1 MTTDL
6 DALRA
11 KIRQLY
17 VKLEKGDLRQKAFQ
31 RLLTEFTTDLYRAVL
46 QKRMAKDEAIQR
58 EHHTISAHFQWTQSL
73 LREPEQQATSLFATD
88 RRLYCVRSIVIPK
101 QPATADARDRT
112 VVDEIR
118 FDRIGSFQV
127 HRQFRW
133 GEMGVAAVICTVA
146 ILFAPW
152 LEVTSHVMLG
162 LGALGV
168 LHGLL
173 LPTKWIEI
181 TASEPKSNT
190 EPILIRTI
198 QKKSARN
205 LIQYLRDKVIIHE
218 GNQGSAR

>member
-6 DALRA
+6 DNLRA
-11 KIRQLY
+11 EIRQLY

-31 RLLTEFTTDLYRAVL
+31 RLLTEYTTDLYRAIV

-73 LREPEQQATSLFATD
+73 LREPEQEATSLFATD
-88 RRLYCVRSIVIPK
+88 HRLYCVRSMVIPK
-101 QPATADARDRT
+101 QPATADARDKT

-118 FDRIGSFQV
+118 FDRIGSLQV

-133 GEMGVAAVICTVA
+133 GETGVGAAICAVA

-152 LEVTSHVMLG
+152 LEVTGHVMLG
-162 LGALGV
+162 LGGLGI

-173 LPTKWIEI
+173 LPTRWIEI
-181 TASEPKSNT
+181 KPSGSNPNK
-190 EPILIRTI
+190 EPIRIHAIR
-198 QKKSARN
+198 KKSARS
-205 LIQYLRDKVIIHE
+205 LLQYLRDKVDC
-218 GNQGSAR
+218 S